1 MSLSVV
7 TGILKDGSR
16 PEPVDDL
23 SQEVPLVVDLDG
35 TLLNSDLLVE
45 SMSALVAS
53 SPQSAFRTC
62 WLIRDGKAALKAGL
76 AECVDLDLN
85 TLPWNEAV
93 VAFLLQQR
101 ARGRRLYLASAADRR
116 WVQAVAEKFKCFE
129 GVFASDGTR
138 NLAGRAKAAAL
149 REAFGERGF
158 DYLGNARVD
167 IPVWQVAARPLVA
180 NASAATMRRV
190 RALWPEAQ
198 VIETASPHLRQYLR
212 AIRPHHWLKN
222 LLVVVPALTAHA
234 LTADVLLACV
244 LTFLSFSL
252 CASSVYLLNDLIDL
266 ERDRNHP
273 TKRFRP
279 FASGRIPILHGFVM
293 TPALLGLAMLT
304 SLAVGWK
311 FLLVLAVY
319 YALTLAYSLFLKRQ
333 MMLDAV
339 TLACLYGMR
348 LVGGSV
354 AAGVV
359 LSAWL
364 GAFSIFFFMSL
375 ALVKRTTELVGR
387 ISKAQ
392 GDPGGRGYKL
402 SDLPIVEML
411 SAASGMTAVLVYALY
426 VNSPAV
432 QVLSNHPT
440 RLSLVCVVLIYWLS
454 RVVILAHRG
463 EMHDDPIV
471 FAATDRTSQICGVV
485 TAAIV
490 AASL

>member
-1 MSLSVV
+1 ML
-7 TGILKDGSR
+7 
-16 PEPVDDL
+16 
-23 SQEVPLVVDLDG
+23 
-35 TLLNSDLLVE
+35 
-45 SMSALVAS
+45 
-53 SPQSAFRTC
+53 
-62 WLIRDGKAALKAGL
+62 
-76 AECVDLDLN
+76 
-85 TLPWNEAV
+85 
-93 VAFLLQQR
+93 
-101 ARGRRLYLASAADRR
+101 
-116 WVQAVAEKFKCFE
+116 
-129 GVFASDGTR
+129 FAC
-138 NLAGRAKAAAL
+138 L
-149 REAFGERGF
+149 
-158 DYLGNARVD
+158 
-167 IPVWQVAARPLVA
+167 
-180 NASAATMRRV
+180 
-190 RALWPEAQ
+190 
-198 VIETASPHLRQYLR
+198 
-212 AIRPHHWLKN
+212 
-222 LLVVVPALTAHA
+222 
-234 LTADVLLACV
+234 
-244 LTFLSFSL
+244 LTFVSFSL

-293 TPALLGLAMLT
+293 TPALLGLAVLAG
-304 SLAVGWK
+304 LAVGAK

-354 AAGVV
+354 AAGVA

-402 SDLPIVEML
+402 GDLPIVEML

-426 VNSPAV
+426 ANSPAV
-432 QVLSNHPT
+432 QVLYTHPN

>member
-7 TGILKDGSR
+7 AGAPAEEFHSESGG
-16 PEPVDDL
+16 DL
-23 SQEVPLVVDLDG
+23 AAARPLVVDLDG

-53 SPQSAFRTC
+53 SPERALRAC
-62 WLIRDGKAALKAGL
+62 WKIRDGKAALKAGV
-76 AECVDLDLN
+76 AACVDLDLDL
-85 TLPWNEAV
+85 LPWNEAV
-93 VAFLLQQR
+93 VSYLLGQH
-101 ARGRRLYLASAADRR
+101 ARGRRLYLASASDRR
-116 WVQAVAEKFKCFE
+116 WVEAVAGKFRCFE
-129 GVFASDGTR
+129 GIFASDGRR
-138 NLAGRAKAAAL
+138 NLSGAAKAAVL
-149 REAFGERGF
+149 TEAFGASGF

-167 IPVWQVAARPLVA
+167 IPVWQAAGRPMVA
-180 NASAATMRRV
+180 NASAGTMRRV
-190 RALWPEAQ
+190 RALWPDAE
-198 VIETASPHLRQYLR
+198 VIKSPKPSLRQYLR

-222 LLVVVPALTAHA
+222 LLVFLPALTAHT
-234 LTADVLLACV
+234 LTPAVLGACL

-273 TKRFRP
+273 TKRLRP
-279 FASGRIPILHGFVM
+279 FASGRIPILHGFVL
-293 TPALLGLAMLT
+293 TPALLGLAAL
-304 SLAVGWK
+304 SGLAVSAK
-311 FLLVLAVY
+311 FLGVLAVY

-348 LVGGSV
+348 LVGGAV
-354 AAGVV
+354 AADVP

-402 SDLPIVEML
+402 ADLPIVEML

-432 QVLSNHPT
+432 QILYNHPN
-440 RLSLVCVVLIYWLS
+440 RLSLICVVLIYWLS

-471 FAATDRTSQICGVV
+471 FAATDRTSQICGLL
-485 TAAIV
+485 TAAI
-490 AASL
+490 AATSL

>member
-1 MSLSVV
+1 MSLSIVAGV
-7 TGILKDGSR
+7 SKDGSR
-16 PEPVDDL
+16 PDLADDL

-45 SMSALVAS
+45 SMSALVAF
-53 SPQSAFRTC
+53 SPQRAFRTC
-62 WLIRDGKAALKAGL
+62 WRIRDGKAALKAGL
-76 AECVDLDLN
+76 AACVDLDLD

-116 WVQAVAEKFKCFE
+116 WVQAVADKFRCFD
-129 GVFASDGTR
+129 GVFASDGIR
-138 NLAGRAKAAAL
+138 NLSGRAKAAAL
-149 REAFGERGF
+149 RDAFGERGF
-158 DYLGNARVD
+158 DYIGNAAVD
-167 IPVWQVAARPLVA
+167 IPVWRAASRPLVA
-180 NASAATMRRV
+180 NASAATLRRV
-190 RALWPEAQ
+190 RALWPDAQ
-198 VIETASPHLRQYLR
+198 VVEARTPGLRQYVR
-212 AIRPHHWLKN
+212 AVRPHHWLKN
-222 LLVVVPALTAHA
+222 LLVVVPALTAHE
-234 LTADVLLACV
+234 LTADVLFACL
-244 LTFLSFSL
+244 LTFVSFSL

-273 TKRFRP
+273 TKRLRP

-293 TPALLGLAMLT
+293 TPVLLGLSVLAG
-304 SLAVGWK
+304 LAVGAK
-311 FLLVLAVY
+311 FLLVLAIY

-348 LVGGSV
+348 LVGGSA
-354 AAGVV
+354 AAGVA

-411 SAASGMTAVLVYALY
+411 SAASGMTAVLVYVLY

-432 QVLSNHPT
+432 QELYTHPN